1 MIWSSRL
8 MSQEFFLN
16 TAWYPFAFP
25 KLRTRGIVGVL
36 LCCCGMLQGCVVL
49 PVPRSAEQAAGS
61 RADIPT
67 ALKEQIIPGKSR
79 RVDVLLVLGEPDVR
93 VNADSSFIYYS
104 RTARG
109 GIGWVMLWGVPAY
122 AASQGGAVKLGNWKD
137 VLHRAIIRFD
147 DAGVVTGVN
156 WEDCKFGPVS

>member
-16 TAWYPFAFP
+16 TAWYPFAFR

-36 LCCCGMLQGCVVL
+36 LCCCGMPQGCVVL

-67 ALKEQIIPGKSR
+67 ALKEQIIPGKSK
-79 RVDVLLVLGEPDVR
+79 RVDVLLVWE
-93 VNADSSFIYYS
+93 SQTS
-104 RTARG
+104 
-109 GIGWVMLWGVPAY
+109 
-122 AASQGGAVKLGNWKD
+122 ASMPIVHLSMT
-137 VLHRAIIRFD
+137 RAP
-147 DAGVVTGVN
+147 GVVASG
-156 WEDCKFGPVS
+156 G